1 MCEPSPRA
9 RQAPLTDP
17 GGGPSLRERGRDHA
31 KPPIL
36 PPLLGYSL
44 KPARSSG
51 IGREGQHPHRR
62 RRLLRS
68 HTEDAPRDAQAPV
81 TSRRTLDLRAGLAAL
96 GPGGA
101 NDGQKSSPFARL
113 ARPPNGTHS
122 ARRTS
127 IDSVAAALGS
137 RTARGSGQPETQ
149 PKGAEP
155 PGSAPFRRISPSEPL
170 CLSRGTG
177 WRRTCRHRPGWRPRR
192 WSCR

>member
-17 GGGPSLRERGRDHA
+17 GGGPSLRERGRDMRNLRYA
-31 KPPIL
+31 DVLGLLEAGAI
-36 PPLLGYSL
+36 LGYLSR
-44 KPARSSG
+44 KAPSR
-51 IGREGQHPHRR
+51 IGDAVYYRATP
-62 RRLLRS
+62 
-68 HTEDAPRDAQAPV
+68 EDAPPDAQAPV
-81 TSRRTLDLRAGLAAL
+81 TSRRTLHLRAGLAAL

-127 IDSVAAALGS
+127 IESVAAALGS